1 MKNIDEEKET
11 KKFDDNS
18 NKNIITTL
26 KNENTKN
33 KTNCIVFNILN
44 APFFCC
50 LKSQFIIDL
59 LNS

>member
-1 MKNIDEEKET
+1 MEKIDEEKET
-11 KKFDDNS
+11 KKFEDNS

-50 LKSQFIIDL
+50 LKS
-59 LNS
+59 